1 MYNYYI
7 NVFYGKLIGT
17 NSSGKCVNEDMM
29 DPEDAEDYAVLHDH
43 SYMCM
48 EKPCMCNYA

>member
-1 MYNYYI
+1 MF
-7 NVFYGKLIGT
+7 FYGKLIGS
-17 NSSGKCVNEDMM
+17 NSSGKCVKEDMM
-29 DPEDAEDYAVLHDH
+29 DPEDYPVLHDH